1 MQRNP
6 EYFDDPLKF
15 DPSRFEPGQKRYI
28 YNNIMMT
35 ALVANKIIC
44 SYSLFRPSPYVF
56 FPFGIGH
63 RICIGR
69 LFAMVSTLKI
79 IIF

>member
-15 DPSRFEPGQKRYI
+15 DPSRFEAGQKRYI

-35 ALVANKIIC
+35 ALVANK
-44 SYSLFRPSPYVF
+44 
-56 FPFGIGH
+56 
-63 RICIGR
+63 
-69 LFAMVSTLKI
+69 
-79 IIF
+79 